1 MSQTVKRVDPL
12 DKLLASASADDL
24 RSLVKQLTTGGGN
37 WEEDGRSRSDI
48 RRECLEY
55 LKKKVRARFPKKE
68 TSDSEFLWD
77 LWGEL
82 EPDLTELD
90 NYGGGEYGLED
101 HVGELLYDV
110 EKSLKK
116 KNVPRED
123 RRALL
128 DEVFPYI
135 KSDKAGMGDA
145 LYAVAH
151 AACYD
156 DEDWRNLAERF
167 EALEREWPI
176 DHARSIYRR
185 LGDREKYLA
194 LRLTDLK
201 YGNDYHDLATF
212 YWESGERDNAL
223 QVAQEGLEKGEGAMD
238 HLRAFLSERAK
249 ETGNRTAYLDLQFA
263 QATDRSTL
271 AHYKSFKQV
280 CKAEEW
286 LTYEPKMLK
295 AIERATQI
303 DQLEIFLFRKEFD
316 KAVEVL
322 PKLLYPHPKYGDDR
336 LFRMIAKLES
346 KYPNQVLEFHRK
358 GLGNVR
364 AVGERAAYAGQ
375 ARAAL
380 RMRHIWLDVLK
391 TPEAW
396 QACAKNVKALT
407 LKKPAFQQEFAKTI
421 ADWKEL

>member
-176 DHARSIYRR
+176 DAGVFTGGSEIGKSI
-185 LGDREKYLA
+185 
-194 LRLTDLK
+194 
-201 YGNDYHDLATF
+201 
-212 YWESGERDNAL
+212 
-223 QVAQEGLEKGEGAMD
+223 
-238 HLRAFLSERAK
+238 
-249 ETGNRTAYLDLQFA
+249 
-263 QATDRSTL
+263 
-271 AHYKSFKQV
+271 
-280 CKAEEW
+280 
-286 LTYEPKMLK
+286 
-295 AIERATQI
+295 
-303 DQLEIFLFRKEFD
+303 
-316 KAVEVL
+316 L
-322 PKLLYPHPKYGDDR
+322 P
-336 LFRMIAKLES
+336 
-346 KYPNQVLEFHRK
+346 
-358 GLGNVR
+358 
-364 AVGERAAYAGQ
+364 
-375 ARAAL
+375 
-380 RMRHIWLDVLK
+380 
-391 TPEAW
+391 
-396 QACAKNVKALT
+396 CA
-407 LKKPAFQQEFAKTI
+407 
-421 ADWKEL
+421 